1 VISPDSVICN
11 EALSNVNK
19 ILSNINPYSIYGY
32 CYDDSTI
39 DEFKVSQN
47 LSRFPY
53 TPWFEFYGH
62 D

>member
-39 DEFKVSQN
+39 DEFKV
-47 LSRFPY
+47 
-53 TPWFEFYGH
+53 
-62 D
+62 